1 MKFAEIA
8 VDAPLGQSRLFSY
21 EIPSDLNVAPGN
33 SVMVPFGA
41 QILQGIVFN
50 ISDTSLVEKTRQ
62 IIELTDP
69 EILIDQQRLEIC
81 KWMSK
86 FYFSNLFN
94 SSVLMLPPGSHKRY
108 INWLTINEDSTF
120 SPTSEIQKKNS

>member
-1 MKFAEIA
+1 MF
-8 VDAPLGQSRLFSY
+8 DC
-21 EIPSDLNVAPGN
+21 IPFVVTSKANFFF
-33 SVMVPFGA
+33 M
-41 QILQGIVFN
+41 
-50 ISDTSLVEKTRQ
+50 ISQ

-81 KWMSK
+81 KWMSQ

-108 INWLTINEDSTF
+108 VNWLTINEDSTF
-120 SPTSEIQKKNS
+120 SPT